1 MASVATASAIVAGGA
16 RIPTLVKAPA
26 MIETDRLLLR
36 RPLTSDAHAV
46 FARYAGNAAVT
57 RYLGWR
63 THGSVADTQLFLAC
77 CEAEWLHTG
86 VGPYLVQSRET
97 GLLLGSTGLRPSSSQ
112 QAATGYV
119 LAQDAWGRGYA
130 TETLLAMRGLALRM
144 GILRLTALCHP
155 EHHASARVMQKCGFI
170 REGTLRAHAQ
180 FPNLKPGV
188 ASDVLSY
195 SFVFDTEWQPLVI

>member
-1 MASVATASAIVAGGA
+1 MASVATMVAA
-16 RIPTLVKAPA
+16 TPRVPTLVKAPA

-36 RPLTSDAHAV
+36 RPLTSDAPAV
-46 FARYAGNAAVT
+46 FARYSSHAAVT

-97 GLLLGSTGLRPSSSQ
+97 GLLLGSTGLQLSSPQ

-130 TETLLAMRGLALRM
+130 TETLLAMRSLALRM

-155 EHHASARVMQKCGFI
+155 EHYASVRVMQKCGFT
-170 REGTLRAHAQ
+170 RECTLRAHAQ
-180 FPNLKPGV
+180 FPNFKPGV
-188 ASDVLSY
+188 ASDVLRY
-195 SFVFDTEWQPLVI
+195 SFVFETEWQPLVI

>member
-1 MASVATASAIVAGGA
+1 MASVATAGAEAA
-16 RIPTLVKAPA
+16 RIPTLLKAPA
-26 MIETDRLLLR
+26 MIETARLLLR

-77 CEAEWLHTG
+77 CEAEWLHAG

-144 GILRLTALCHP
+144 GILRLTAICHP
-155 EHHASARVMQKCGFI
+155 EHHASARVIRSAGSPAKARCGPRAVPESQAPGSSPTCCVI
-170 REGTLRAHAQ
+170 RSCSRR
-180 FPNLKPGV
+180 V
-188 ASDVLSY
+188 AARS
-195 SFVFDTEWQPLVI
+195 